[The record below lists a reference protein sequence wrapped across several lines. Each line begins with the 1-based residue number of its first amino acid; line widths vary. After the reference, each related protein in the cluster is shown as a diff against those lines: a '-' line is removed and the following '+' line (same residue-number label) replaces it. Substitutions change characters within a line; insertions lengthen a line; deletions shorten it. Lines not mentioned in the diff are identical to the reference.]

1 MAQDMVSKS
10 TIWIMAIAGGVVVAN
25 NYYNQPLLVEFA
37 HTFGVT
43 EKSAGIVAALTQ
55 FGYALGML
63 LFLPLSD
70 KVERRGMIRTLLLV
84 SMCALIAA
92 ALAPSMWWL
101 SVFGFAIGFASVV
114 PQLLTPFAAQLA
126 GPKERG
132 SVVGIVMGGLL
143 TGILLSRTIAGFV
156 GAHLGWRTMYWIA
169 AGLMIVLFF
178 ILGRALPK
186 GPPTFKGSY
195 LSLMKSMGELI
206 RTQPVLRETS
216 LVAAL
221 QFAAFSAFWTTLVF
235 HLHNLPQHYGSDVA
249 GMFGLVGVIGATAA
263 PYAGKLS
270 DRRSPRLTVMLSSIL
285 FVVAFVVFGSVGYGL
300 LGVAAGVVLLD
311 LGMQSGHV
319 SNMTRNFALKSEA
332 VGRLN
337 TVYNVTRFL
346 GGGIGSVAGSLA
358 WNHWQWLGVCVM
370 GTVLSLLAIVVQL
383 YFGRRHAAAPL
394 SC

>member
-1 MAQDMVSKS
+1 MMRKS
-10 TIWIMAIAGGVVVAN
+10 TVWIMAITGGVVVAN

-43 EKSAGIVAALTQ
+43 EKAAGVVAALTQ

-70 KVERRGMIRTLLLV
+70 MTERRKLIRLMLLAAT
-84 SMCALIAA
+84 CALIAA
-92 ALAPSMWWL
+92 AMAPSMHAL
-101 SVFGFAIGFASVV
+101 IAAGFVIGFTSVV

-126 GPKERG
+126 PPKERG

-143 TGILLSRTIAGFV
+143 SGILLSRTIAGFV
-156 GAHLGWRTMYWIA
+156 GAHWSWQTMYWIA
-169 AGLMIVLFF
+169 AGLMIVLFVL
-178 ILGRALPK
+178 LGRTLPQ
-186 GPPTFKGSY
+186 GLPTFHGSY
-195 LSLMKSMGELI
+195 ASLMRSMGELI

-235 HLHNLPQHYGSDVA
+235 HVHSLPQAYGSDVA

-270 DRRSPRLTVMLSSIL
+270 DKRSPRLTVMLSSIL
-285 FVVAFVVFGSVGYGL
+285 FVLAFLVFGSVGYGL
-300 LGVAAGVVLLD
+300 VGIAAGVVLLD

-346 GGGIGSVAGSLA
+346 GGGLGSVAGNLA
-358 WNHWQWLGVCVM
+358 WTHWNWPGVCAM
-370 GTVLSLLAIVVQL
+370 GGALSLLAIGVQL
-383 YFGRRHAAAPL
+383 YFGRRYAALPIAAG
-394 SC
+394 

>member
-1 MAQDMVSKS
+1 MVRKS
-10 TIWIMAIAGGVVVAN
+10 TIWIMAITGGVVVAN

-63 LFLPLSD
+63 LLLPLSD
-70 KVERRGMIRTLLLV
+70 MLERRGMIRVLLLA
-84 SMCALIAA
+84 SMCALIATA
-92 ALAPSMWWL
+92 MAPSMHWL
-101 SVFGFAIGFASVV
+101 IIAGFAIGFTSVV

-126 GPKERG
+126 EPKERG

-143 TGILLSRTIAGFV
+143 TGILLSRTIAGLV
-156 GAHLGWRTMYWIA
+156 GAHWGWQTMYWIA
-169 AGLMIVLFF
+169 AALMVVFF
-178 ILGRALPK
+178 FVLGRTLPK
-186 GPPTFKGSY
+186 GPPTFQGSY
-195 LSLMKSMGELI
+195 ASLMKSMLDLI

-235 HLHNLPQHYGSDVA
+235 HVHSLPQAYGSDVA
-249 GMFGLVGVIGATAA
+249 GMFGLIGVIGASAA
-263 PYAGKLS
+263 PFAGKLS
-270 DRRSPRLTVMLSSIL
+270 DKKSPRLTVMLSSI
-285 FVVAFVVFGSVGYGL
+285 AFVAAYLAFGAIGYGL
-300 LGVAAGVVLLD
+300 IGLALGVVLLD

-332 VGRLN
+332 MGRLN

-346 GGGIGSVAGSLA
+346 GGGIGSVIGNMA
-358 WNHWQWLGVCVM
+358 WSHWRWPGVCLM
-370 GTVLSLLAIVVQL
+370 GIALSLLAIAVQI
-383 YFGRRHAAAPL
+383 YFGKRYSTAPAPA
-394 SC
+394 